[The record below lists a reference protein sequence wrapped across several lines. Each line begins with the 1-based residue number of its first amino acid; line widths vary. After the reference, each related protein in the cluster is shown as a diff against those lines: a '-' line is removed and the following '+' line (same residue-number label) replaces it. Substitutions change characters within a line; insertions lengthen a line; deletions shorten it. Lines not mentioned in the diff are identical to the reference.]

1 MTFKKNKYGIVI
13 NTDDSYLKSLKS
25 ERETKQKIETIQQSI
40 DDFKEELTE
49 IKNLLLKALNG

>member
-1 MTFKKNKYGIVI
+1 VTFKKNKYGIVI

-25 ERETKQKIETIQQSI
+25 ERETKQKIETMQQSI

-49 IKNLLLKALNG
+49 IKNLLLKVLNG

>member
-25 ERETKQKIETIQQSI
+25 ERETKQKIETMQQSI

-49 IKNLLLKALNG
+49 IKNLLLKVLNG